1 MGLCVGLLVDG
12 LFWAVTANRGDT
24 QTQDSIIAVSIKATI
39 ILFVSEYIRGGVGG
53 GVVFGWGWGGSSLFQ
68 SLFCLAYITIL

>member
-1 MGLCVGLLVDG
+1 MDG

-53 GVVFGWGWGGSSLFQ
+53 GVVFGWGWGGFIFISKPLLFG
-68 SLFCLAYITIL
+68 LYYNTMMNNV